1 MISSLGPSPVWS
13 PALPSSGVGVRRR
26 RVVAGLVRNL
36 LRRLEDFL
44 IPPVCLPCGRRRYRS
59 LPLCRACMRVMV
71 SECLGDDEVITGL
84 PWIRAL
90 FRLTPPLHHLIHG
103 FKYRHQR
110 RHIDFVSAWL
120 RRHPAWRNDLAGSY
134 DAVVPVPLHPSRRRE
149 RGYNQSERLA
159 RLVAAWGGCRVRTR
173 ILRRVRATETQ
184 TRLGGR
190 RRGRNLEGAFHAVP
204 ARTRGLRVL
213 LVDDVCTTGSTLSH
227 CRDALLAA
235 GALRVDALVI
245 AWVERRKDEPPLP
258 DFSSLELAVGFLG

>member
-1 MISSLGPSPVWS
+1 MISFLRTAPVWS
-13 PALPSSGVGVRRR
+13 HAIPSSGEGMRRR
-26 RVVAGLVRNL
+26 RVAAEWVRSL
-36 LRRLEDFL
+36 LRWGEDVL

-59 LPLCRACMRVMV
+59 LPLCRACLRVMV
-71 SECLGDDEVITGL
+71 SQGLNDDEVVTGL
-84 PWIRAL
+84 PWVRAL

-110 RHIDFVSAWL
+110 RHIDFVCAWL
-120 RRHPAWRNDLAGSY
+120 RRHPAWRDDLARTY

-149 RGYNQSERLA
+149 RGYNQAERLA
-159 RLVAAWGGCRVRTR
+159 RLVGVWGGCPVRTR
-173 ILRRVRATETQ
+173 LLKRVRATETQ

-190 RRGRNLEGAFHAVP
+190 RRGHNLEGAFHAE
-204 ARTRGLRVL
+204 AAQGCGLRVL

-227 CRDALLAA
+227 CRDALMAA